1 MQKMRLIGTAI
12 ALLILLFT
20 MFPIPSIFISVV
32 CIFSYVCFTY
42 FSKKNVVDSGT
53 TSRRKAALYAAK
65 AFLGHYD
72 DIWSNLKLSNQY
84 CYISM
89 IDEMTIIGVEKKP
102 DGGDYRTFKVVKS
115 NVHDWIELWNMF
127 CINFSY
133 NKTYDGLIEDC
144 RRYNLVVDEKI
155 MEMPEKQNI
164 IPAKIKPEAGNLVDI
179 NNASEEEIAAL
190 PGISVIMA
198 KKSIKKREEI
208 DGFKNINEFFAFLK
222 IKPHMQ
228 DQLINLICVNKIKN
242 TGKIERFQERKV
254 DL

>member
-1 MQKMRLIGTAI
+1 
-12 ALLILLFT
+12 
-20 MFPIPSIFISVV
+20 
-32 CIFSYVCFTY
+32 
-42 FSKKNVVDSGT
+42 
-53 TSRRKAALYAAK
+53 
-65 AFLGHYD
+65 
-72 DIWSNLKLSNQY
+72 
-84 CYISM
+84 
-89 IDEMTIIGVEKKP
+89 
-102 DGGDYRTFKVVKS
+102 
-115 NVHDWIELWNMF
+115 MF

-133 NKTYDGLIEDC
+133 NKTYEGLIEDC

-164 IPAKIKPEAGNLVDI
+164 IPTKIKPEAGNLVDI

-242 TGKIERFQERKV
+242 TGKIERFHERKV

>member
-20 MFPIPSIFISVV
+20 MFPIPSIVISVV

-89 IDEMTIIGVEKKP
+89 IDEMTIIGVEKNP

-133 NKTYDGLIEDC
+133 NKTYEGLIEDC

-155 MEMPEKQNI
+155 MEMPEKQKI

-198 KKSIKKREEI
+198 KKSIKKE
-208 DGFKNINEFFAFLK
+208 KKLTVLK
-222 IKPHMQ
+222 ISMSFCILKDKTPYAGSAYKFNM
-228 DQLINLICVNKIKN
+228 C
-242 TGKIERFQERKV
+242 E
-254 DL
+254 

>member
-1 MQKMRLIGTAI
+1 MVNAKMRLIGTAI

-20 MFPIPSIFISVV
+20 MFPIPSIVISVV

-89 IDEMTIIGVEKKP
+89 IDEMTIIGVEKNP

-133 NKTYDGLIEDC
+133 NKTYEGLIEDC
-144 RRYNLVVDEKI
+144 RRYNLVVDEKLW
-155 MEMPEKQNI
+155 KCLKTKI

-198 KKSIKKREEI
+198 KKSIKKE
-208 DGFKNINEFFAFLK
+208 KKLTVLK
-222 IKPHMQ
+222 ISMSFCILKDKTPYAGAAYKFNM
-228 DQLINLICVNKIKN
+228 C
-242 TGKIERFQERKV
+242 E
-254 DL
+254 

>member
-20 MFPIPSIFISVV
+20 MFPIPSIVISVV

-53 TSRRKAALYAAK
+53 TSRRKAALYTAK

-89 IDEMTIIGVEKKP
+89 IDEMTIIGV
-102 DGGDYRTFKVVKS
+102 KS

-133 NKTYDGLIEDC
+133 NKTYEGLIEDC

-155 MEMPEKQNI
+155 MEMPEKQKI

-242 TGKIERFQERKV
+242 TGKIERFHERKV